1 MKHTYMP
8 PHPYVGRRDRG
19 EFDSLHKSWNLIFW
33 QVDFAYMLDLDSLG
47 FNVKVFLMFNNLF
60 FVAVYI
66 FENSFFSFVE
76 LKGALL

>member
-1 MKHTYMP
+1 MP
-8 PHPYVGRRDRG
+8 MHPYVGRRDRD

-33 QVDFAYMLDLDSLG
+33 QVDFTYMLDLDSLG